1 PRSGPRRSGRSI
13 ATSTASEALRP
24 DVRSGRRRLSLAW
37 LGTLPFFA
45 YLALF
50 LFLPA
55 GEVLAGAFKGATGGW
70 TFSNVSTVLHEP
82 YRGAYWNSIELS
94 LVTSLVGGIAGLAI
108 AYSAIHE
115 RTPRWVRSILTT
127 FSGVAANFGGIPLA
141 FAWIATLGAIGIV
154 TRFFQNQLHYNLY
167 QHGFNLFTKTGVELV
182 YLYFQLPLMI
192 LVIAPAIDGLKK
204 EWREAA
210 SNLGANA
217 WQFWRHVGL
226 PVLTPSILGAIILL
240 FGNSFAAYATAYSLG
255 YSNIITVTIGQ
266 YYTGNVF
273 SNPHLAQALALGMF
287 VVLAVMMLLY
297 IPLQRRAARW
307 AK

>member
-1 PRSGPRRSGRSI
+1 M
-13 ATSTASEALRP
+13 
-24 DVRSGRRRLSLAW
+24 
-37 LGTLPFFA
+37 
-45 YLALF
+45 
-50 LFLPA
+50 
-55 GEVLAGAFKGATGGW
+55 LAGAFKGATGGW
-70 TFSNVSTVLHEP
+70 TFSNVSTALHEP
-82 YRGAYWNSIELS
+82 YRSAYWNSIELS
-94 LVTSLVGGIAGLAI
+94 LVTSLVGGVTGLAI